1 MVGTNFGFLLN
12 RISITRERG
21 LQLDIIKLLIIFACI
36 TIVMKFNKPLS
47 VSIAAGIGA
56 AIILYGINPVD
67 TIKLIGM
74 GTFSKGTFN
83 LIAAFYSITFLQRM
97 LEKRGHIVMAERAL
111 NNLYNNR
118 RINTMIAPFIIGL
131 LPSAGAVL
139 IAAPIV
145 DNSVENY
152 LSKEEKTFVTSY
164 YRHISEAFLP
174 TYSSILLAL
183 SLSAVDMTSFVVAML
198 PMIVVLFLLGYI
210 FYVRK
215 IPKDT
220 GVIVTS
226 KKMDEIKNIVISLWS
241 IALSILIILV
251 FKIAVHLAV
260 IPVIILYFI
269 LNKFSFDE
277 IKPMFRSAFETKLI
291 ASTIVIMIFKEVLT
305 FTGIIQR
312 LPDYLSMLPIPSVII
327 FAMVA
332 FIGAL
337 VAGSQGSA
345 ALAIPLAYATIPN
358 GGVALMVL
366 LMSMIYISMQISP
379 VHICL
384 AIITEHYG
392 ISFIELVKKTMPI
405 VISFVIISSIYSY
418 LLFLLM

>member
-1 MVGTNFGFLLN
+1 M
-12 RISITRERG
+12 
-21 LQLDIIKLLIIFACI
+21 DIIKLLIIFACI

>member
-1 MVGTNFGFLLN
+1 
-12 RISITRERG
+12 
-21 LQLDIIKLLIIFACI
+21 
-36 TIVMKFNKPLS
+36 
-47 VSIAAGIGA
+47 
-56 AIILYGINPVD
+56 
-67 TIKLIGM
+67 
-74 GTFSKGTFN
+74 
-83 LIAAFYSITFLQRM
+83 
-97 LEKRGHIVMAERAL
+97 
-111 NNLYNNR
+111 
-118 RINTMIAPFIIGL
+118 MIAPFIIGL

-220 GVIVTS
+220 GVIVAS

>member
-1 MVGTNFGFLLN
+1 
-12 RISITRERG
+12 
-21 LQLDIIKLLIIFACI
+21 
-36 TIVMKFNKPLS
+36 MKFNKPLS